1 MKFSIATWNCFGM
14 GQSVLDVI
22 THLRAPFGARFKNAQ
37 VIEECSDANV
47 MCVQEILS
55 RDSQRFFDGLVQ
67 KFFPFAIRDN
77 NRFKFLSM
85 RGSGLGIGARA
96 NQRYSRFFEFRTK
109 GFSWD
114 KYARKGALYMQ
125 CEYGDRLFDIMT
137 VHLQSGTNIASRAVR
152 AFQLAELVEWVR
164 NVGSTE
170 RPFIICGDFNIQGLL
185 SDEKSDEYDE
195 LTSTLAGFY
204 DLGAQSNFPTYHP
217 HPEGNPLAF
226 AFETLG
232 GPMRIDY
239 IFLRPAERSAKFEL
253 SSFRRILDKPLAN
266 LGRGLAAWAS
276 DHYGLKATFE
286 M

>member
-22 THLRAPFGARFKNAQ
+22 THFRAPFGARLKNAE

-47 MCVQEILS
+47 ICVQEILS
-55 RDSQRFFDGLVQ
+55 RDSQRFFDTLVQ
-67 KFFPFAIRDN
+67 RFFPFAVRDN
-77 NRFKFLSM
+77 NRFGFLSM

-96 NQRYSRFFEFRTK
+96 NRRSSRFFAFRTK
-109 GFSWD
+109 GLSWD
-114 KYARKGALYMQ
+114 KYARKGALYVQ

-137 VHLQSGTNIASRAVR
+137 VHLQSGNSIAARAVR
-152 AFQLAELVEWVR
+152 TFQLGELAEWVR
-164 NVGSTE
+164 SVGSTE
-170 RPFIICGDFNIQGLL
+170 RPFIICGDFNIQGLQ
-185 SDEKSDEYDE
+185 SEHKSDEYDE
-195 LTSTLAGFY
+195 LLNVLSGFH
-204 DLGAQSNFPTYHP
+204 DLGAQTDLPTYHP

-239 IFLRPAERSAKFEL
+239 IFLRPAERTAKFEL

-286 M
+286 I